1 MNNIASKS
9 IIMLTI
15 SLCAYS
21 CSVAHNDF
29 SQYLNLPP
37 EGWAYTDTL
46 TFLPDIPDTTA
57 SGRLVLSIRHDNEY
71 PYSNLWIEVTTMR
84 PDSSEKADTVNFLL
98 ANQYGRWYG
107 QGFGASYQ
115 ISDTLPA
122 VMTLTD
128 SLSIKVRHI
137 MRIDTVRNIEQL
149 GVSFVSIDN
158 NKQ

>member
-1 MNNIASKS
+1 MNNIANRS
-9 IIMLTI
+9 IIMLII

-29 SQYLNLPP
+29 SQYHNLPS
-37 EGWAYTDTL
+37 EGWAYSDTL
-46 TFLPDIPDTTA
+46 TFLTEIPDTTA
-57 SGRLVLSIRHDNEY
+57 SGRLVMSIRHDNEY

-84 PDSSEKADTVNFLL
+84 HDSSVKTDTINFLL

-115 ISDTLPA
+115 ISDTLPSI
-122 VMTLTD
+122 MTLTD
-128 SLSIKVRHI
+128 SMPIKVRHI